1 MWYFSRMIESA
12 LPALSVRQL
21 PDGSHELLLGDDVF
35 WRAAEAPSGFP
46 DWEIGAAA
54 ARAMHAALA
63 RRAPATPPEVLR
75 GAEVEAALD
84 LVHDALETLKA
95 FAKDYVPTPA
105 LELHE
110 VVTPAADIVRVLQVR
125 DPEFYGRILR
135 GESSDVAQLA
145 KALPRLKAALQA
157 ARARAAEPPSLLAR
171 LLGRLR
177 GTRLADD

>member
-1 MWYFSRMIESA
+1 MVDSA

-21 PDGSHELLLGDDVF
+21 PDGTHELLLDGEVF
-35 WRAAEAPSGFP
+35 WQAAEAPSGFP

-63 RRAPATPPEVLR
+63 RQAPVIPPDVLR
-75 GAEVEAALD
+75 GAEIEAALD

-125 DPEFYGRILR
+125 DPEFYERILR
-135 GESSDVAQLA
+135 GESSDVARLA

-157 ARARAAEPPSLLAR
+157 ARTRAAERPSFMAR
-171 LLGRLR
+171 LRARLG
-177 GTRLADD
+177 GARLADD